1 VLGICNQTRCSSFGP
16 SHGGND
22 GPAIPICAGTYGGHL
37 LKSSSVLEVDH
48 VLAQAENLSLGL
60 VSMVSDNLQR
70 MEKPDQISN
79 PIFETALKDA
89 AATAIIG
96 SSALCKECCVR

>member
-1 VLGICNQTRCSSFGP
+1 MCRNIWWHIF
-16 SHGGND
+16 
-22 GPAIPICAGTYGGHL
+22 
-37 LKSSSVLEVDH
+37 KSSSILDVDR

-70 MEKPDQISN
+70 MEKSDQVSN
-79 PIFETALKDA
+79 PIFETALKNA

-96 SSALCKECCVR
+96 SSTLCKGCCVL